1 MSSKSVN
8 LKHLV
13 SVRLHSSKAEGFSGD
28 SAQLTVRM
36 NWFPRAV
43 LLRNKKKGGGGGGE
57 EGERISERRAERW
70 KMLKTNQQEKEEDE

>member
-43 LLRNKKKGGGGGGE
+43 LSRKKKEGRGWGRKRGKEFQNGELRGG
-57 EGERISERRAERW
+57 RC
-70 KMLKTNQQEKEEDE
+70 